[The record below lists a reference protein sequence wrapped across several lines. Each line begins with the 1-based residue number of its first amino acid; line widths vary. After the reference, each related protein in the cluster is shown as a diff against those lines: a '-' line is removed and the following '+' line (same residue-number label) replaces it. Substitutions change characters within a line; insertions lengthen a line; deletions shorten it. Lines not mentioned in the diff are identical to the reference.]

1 MARGVK
7 QKTGLN
13 TDSSIVDA
21 MKRAKERKRQLEE
34 AGGLTSN
41 PTDDLSD
48 ELDRNP
54 NPDYQR
60 LDDEIFE
67 D

>member
-13 TDSSIVDA
+13 TDSSIGDA
-21 MKRAKERKRQLEE
+21 VKRARERRKQLEE
-34 AGGLTSN
+34 AGGVEYN
-41 PTDDLSD
+41 KTDDLSN

-54 NPDYQR
+54 DPDYQR